1 MKKTIKVDGMTCS
14 MCAKTIENSFKDN
27 PYTTVKVN
35 VSAGK
40 VITEFDETKTSLN
53 AIADTIKSVGYHP
66 VLEDNLKESAR
77 RAKQLKIELWISAL
91 LSAPLLYAMF
101 GHLAWFSFVPVPQV
115 LMNGYFQLI
124 IATIVQFGIGRHFF
138 KSAYH
143 GLKKKVLGMDI
154 LVVLGTSS
162 AYFYSIY
169 LLASDAVNPRMHPEY
184 FFEISALIVT
194 MVLLGNFFE
203 DKAKEKTTD
212 ALVGLLK
219 LEAKEARKVTEQG
232 YEMVSLESIEVGD
245 LVYVKA
251 TEKIPVDGIITE
263 GISSVDE
270 SMLTGESMPVD
281 KKSGMPVIGATINQS
296 APLTIEVTRVGKDTM
311 LSGIIASVE
320 EASAEKL
327 PIERLADRISG
338 VFVPIVI
345 AIAILNFLIQW
356 AGLGL
361 DFQVAFTRSVAILV
375 ISCPCALGLATPT
388 SILVGNGKAAENHI
402 LYKGGDFFEI
412 APHISVVAFDKTGTL
427 TQGKPVVKKFEGSK
441 EALVLAASVEEAS
454 THPLAQAVLDYA
466 HSNHVKLKPVDDFS
480 ILPGQGVEAK
490 VGDIS
495 VILSS
500 MAYVS
505 RQNLT
510 NPFARISEEWMANA
524 YTLNFVI
531 KNGEII
537 GVFAFEDPLKSTTP
551 AVIAEMKKR
560 GITPVMITGDH
571 EKVAEKVAHDS
582 GISIFHAS
590 VLPQDK
596 ATWVKHY
603 QSNAVVGFVGDGMND
618 APALKTADIG
628 FAMGYGTD
636 VAIDSSDVTLM
647 SHDLNKVLQAMD
659 MSKATLRNI
668 KQNFMWAFSYNILAI
683 PLAALGGLSMVVAA
697 IAMGFSSI
705 MVVLNALRL
714 RFVKLS
720 EIRPS
725 WSHGFKVSN
734 MTCDHCVQT
743 IKTVLNELGLT
754 RFEIEL
760 KDKEVHYDGDIPD
773 FKTIKKSLKKTGYD
787 IEPIL

>member
-1 MKKTIKVDGMTCS
+1 MKKIIKVEGMTCA

-66 VLEDNLKESAR
+66 VLEENLKESAK

-101 GHLAWFSFVPVPQV
+101 GHLAWFSFVPVPAL
-115 LMNGYFQLI
+115 LMNGYFQLA

-138 KSAYH
+138 IAAYH

-219 LEAKEARKVTEQG
+219 LEAKEARKITDDEF
-232 YEMVSLESIEVGD
+232 EMVPLESIEVGD
-245 LVYVKA
+245 LVHVKA
-251 TEKIPVDGIITE
+251 TEKIPVDGFITE
-263 GISSVDE
+263 GNSSVDE

-281 KKSGMPVIGATINQS
+281 KKTGMPVIGATINQS
-296 APLTIEVTRVGKDTM
+296 APLTIKVTRIGKDTM

-327 PIERLADRISG
+327 PIQRLADQISG
-338 VFVPIVI
+338 YFVPIVM
-345 AIAILNFLIQW
+345 AIAVLNFFVQW

-427 TQGKPVVKKFEGSK
+427 TQGKPVVKQFEGSE
-441 EALVLAASVEEAS
+441 EALRLAASVEEAS

-466 HSNHVKLKPVDDFS
+466 NARNVLLDPVKDFA
-480 ILPGQGVEAK
+480 ILPGQGVQAT
-490 VGDIS
+490 VQNAR

-500 MAYVS
+500 MAYVL
-505 RQNLT
+505 RQNLA
-510 NPFARISEEWMANA
+510 NPFAKVSEAWMANA

-531 KNGEII
+531 KNDEII
-537 GVFAFEDPLKSTTP
+537 GVFAFEDPLKETTP

-582 GISIFHAS
+582 GIDVFHAS
-590 VLPQDK
+590 VLPQEK
-596 ATWVKHY
+596 ASWVKQY
-603 QSNAVVGFVGDGMND
+603 QADAVVGFVGDGMND

-668 KQNFMWAFSYNILAI
+668 KQNFLWAFSYNIVAI

-720 EIRPS
+720 EIEVPLTHAFR
-725 WSHGFKVSN
+725 VSN
-734 MTCDHCVQT
+734 MTCEHCVKT
-743 IKTVLNELGLT
+743 IKTVLNDLGLT

-760 KDKEVHYDGDIPD
+760 KDKEVHYEGDTPD
-773 FKTIKKSLKKTGYD
+773 FKSIQNSLKNNGYD
-787 IEPIL
+787 AEPIL

>member
-1 MKKTIKVDGMTCS
+1 MKKTIKVDGMTCA
-14 MCAKTIENSFKDN
+14 MCAKTIENSFQNN
-27 PYTTVKVN
+27 PDVSVKVN

-40 VITEFDETKTSLN
+40 VLADFDESKTSIK
-53 AIADTIKSVGYHP
+53 AIAKTIKSVGYHP
-66 VLEDNLKESAR
+66 ILEENLKESAR
-77 RAKQLKIELWISAL
+77 RAKQLKIELWVAAI
-91 LSAPLLYAMF
+91 LSAPLMYAMF
-101 GHLAWFSFVPVPQV
+101 GHLAWFSFLPVPG
-115 LMNGYFQLI
+115 LFMNGFFQLTL
-124 IATIVQFGIGRHFF
+124 ATIVQFGIGRHFF
-138 KSAYH
+138 ISAYH
-143 GLKKKVLGMDI
+143 GLKKKVLGMDV

-169 LLASDAVNPRMHPEY
+169 LLVNDAFNPRMHPEY

-219 LEAKEARKVTEQG
+219 LEAKEARKVTAEG
-232 YEMVSLESIEVGD
+232 YEMVPLESVQVGD

-251 TEKIPVDGIITE
+251 TEKIPVDGTVIE
-263 GISSVDE
+263 GMSSVDE

-281 KKSGMPVIGATINQS
+281 KKSGMSVIGATINQS
-296 APLTIEVTRVGKDTM
+296 APLTIQVSQVGKDTM

-327 PIERLADRISG
+327 PIQRLADKISG
-338 VFVPIVI
+338 YFVPIVI
-345 AIAILNFLIQW
+345 AIAVLNFFVQW

-361 DFQVAFTRSVAILV
+361 EFQVAFTRSVAILV

-412 APHISVVAFDKTGTL
+412 APHINLVAFDKTGTL
-427 TQGKPVVKKFEGSK
+427 TQGKPVVKHFKGSS
-441 EALVLAASVEEAS
+441 EALMLAASIEAQS
-454 THPLAQAVLDYA
+454 THPLAQAVMIYA
-466 HSNHVKLKPVDDFS
+466 DSQKAILKKTAAFE
-480 ILPGQGVEAK
+480 ILPGQGVQATVEDVPITLA
-490 VGDIS
+490 
-495 VILSS
+495 S
-500 MAYVS
+500 MAYVKEHAIH
-505 RQNLT
+505 
-510 NPFARISEEWMANA
+510 NPFADVSDAWMANA

-531 KNGEII
+531 KEKEVI
-537 GVFAFEDPLKSTTP
+537 GLFAFEDPLKETSP
-551 AVIAEMKKR
+551 VVIAEMKKR

-571 EKVAEKVAHDS
+571 EKVAEKIAGDC
-582 GISIFHAS
+582 GIDVFHAS

-603 QSNAVVGFVGDGMND
+603 QKDAVVGFVGDGIND

-659 MSKATLRNI
+659 MSKATLSNI
-668 KQNFMWAFSYNILAI
+668 KQNFMWAFSYNLIAI

-714 RFVKLS
+714 RFVKLTDIQPTKEDS
-720 EIRPS
+720 IR
-725 WSHGFKVSN
+725 VNN
-734 MTCDHCVQT
+734 MSCEHCV
-743 IKTVLNELGLT
+743 
-754 RFEIEL
+754 
-760 KDKEVHYDGDIPD
+760 
-773 FKTIKKSLKKTGYD
+773 KTIKSVLDELGVKDYTVDLETKHVTFDSPLPDFSVVQTALKEEGYNAEA
-787 IEPIL
+787 IS